1 MTNEKKVLGR
11 LLNATSRIEESRK
24 PLSEVSL
31 KQSQNDNGTDDLMEI
46 AESRFST
53 FEDNVR
59 IAIERGRKEYP
70 NSDFYVYVNHKRET
84 ILSKVI
90 RNLYGVRRTCPN
102 PNNEQTVYKFHA
114 KDERL
119 EFIWS
124 VPNRDI
130 CKFMYEN
137 RTLVSPEDY
146 DVLRTIIDFRD
157 GELYKKA
164 LMLDGLL

>member
-1 MTNEKKVLGR
+1 MTNEKVLGK
-11 LLNATSRIEESRK
+11 LLDATSRIEEKRK

-46 AESRFST
+46 AESRATT
-53 FEDNVR
+53 FEQCVYETLD
-59 IAIERGRKEYP
+59 RGRKTYP
-70 NSDFYVYVNHKRET
+70 NRDFYIYINHKREQA
-84 ILSKVI
+84 LHKVI
-90 RNLYGVRRTCPN
+90 RNLYGIRLTCPN
-102 PNNEQTVYKFHA
+102 PNYEQTVYKFHV

-137 RTLVSPEDY
+137 RTLVSPGDY
-146 DVLRTIIDFRD
+146 DVLRTVIDFRD